1 MSRSYLCVLLV
12 VAALSTGCGMQHHG
26 RCAEPIQVTR
36 PHSRPY
42 GKAGTMYVRIR
53 GGSPD
58 AVILRTPSQWSK
70 VVAPLEY
77 GQAVVVEDKSGRY
90 AYVHT
95 RDLGINFEGW
105 VLAAALAKRV
115 PDNPHEPDY
124 ALSGPNYPFS
134 ATEAADYLYPYEEF
148 DGELGMQNALAS
160 MDEYEARLDELRGRD
175 PINPDS
181 KIIRERFIAWGKAGG
196 LLPEEDD

>member
-12 VAALSTGCGMQHHG
+12 VAALSTGCGMRHHG
-26 RCAEPIQVTR
+26 RSAEPIQVAR

-105 VLAAALAKRV
+105 VLAAALAKHV
-115 PDNPHEPDY
+115 PDNPHEP
-124 ALSGPNYPFS
+124 
-134 ATEAADYLYPYEEF
+134 EAAFPPREGADHLYPYEEF
-148 DGELGMQNALAS
+148 DGEQGMQNALAR
-160 MDEYEARLDELRGRD
+160 MDDYETRLDDLRGGD

-181 KIIRERFIAWGKAGG
+181 QVIRERFIAWGKAGG
-196 LLPEEDD
+196 LLPDEDD